1 MRGSIIKRS
10 KGSWTIIINLG
21 RDPATAKRKQQWVTI
36 RGSKKQAETRLAEL
50 LNQMDTGGFIKPTKE
65 TFGSFLQ
72 RYLDDYISTQIRATT
87 LEAYQQRGKHL
98 IDGLGHIPVSELR
111 EEHLHKYYREKSK
124 TLSPGTLIKH
134 HNLLRSALSQGVIW
148 RTLTRN
154 VAEAVKPPKVSR
166 KEMRALTGP
175 EVHRMLEACEDT
187 AWHSIFHT
195 LTWTGLRRSELLG
208 LRWKDVDLI
217 LASLRVVQSVQ
228 RLNPGEF
235 IVQEPKTASG
245 RRTIALSPA
254 SCLVLREHREKQE
267 ADATLLGRQLAE
279 DDLVFSHPDGSPR
292 DPSTL
297 TLAFRR
303 LTRRVGLD
311 GVRLHDLR
319 HTMASLYLEQGVNP
333 KTVAERLG
341 HASVTITLDLY
352 SHCLPGVQEAAA
364 VQFDTAM
371 VQAKSTSAKVTLELV
386 G

>member
-1 MRGSIIKRS
+1 
-10 KGSWTIIINLG
+10 
-21 RDPATAKRKQQWVTI
+21 
-36 RGSKKQAETRLAEL
+36 
-50 LNQMDTGGFIKPTKE
+50 
-65 TFGSFLQ
+65 
-72 RYLDDYISTQIRATT
+72 
-87 LEAYQQRGKHL
+87 
-98 IDGLGHIPVSELR
+98 
-111 EEHLHKYYREKSK
+111 
-124 TLSPGTLIKH
+124 
-134 HNLLRSALSQGVIW
+134 
-148 RTLTRN
+148 
-154 VAEAVKPPKVSR
+154 
-166 KEMRALTGP
+166 
-175 EVHRMLEACEDT
+175 MLEACEDT

-228 RLNPGEF
+228 RLNTGEF
-235 IVQEPKTASG
+235 IVPEPKTASG
-245 RRTIALSPA
+245 RRTIALSPT

-267 ADATLLGRQLAE
+267 ADATLLGRQLTE

-303 LTRRVGLD
+303 LTRRIWLD

-371 VQAKSTSAKVTLELV
+371 EQAKSTSAKVTPELV